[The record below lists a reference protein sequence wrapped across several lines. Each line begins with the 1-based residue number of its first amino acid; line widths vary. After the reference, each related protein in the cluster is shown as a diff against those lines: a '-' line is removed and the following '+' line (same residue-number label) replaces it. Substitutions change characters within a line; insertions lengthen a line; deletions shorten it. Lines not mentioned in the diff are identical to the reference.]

1 MHDNKVSE
9 KAVWEG
15 SITPDSDTP
24 YLDSQAQSQPQM
36 MFCYKCN
43 NVIPCNSNYCPY
55 CQVKLFTE
63 CPKCGAKYSSQ
74 YPACSQCGTNR
85 EEYLREQRREQ
96 ERKEA
101 IERENRRQREI
112 AERERLEEER
122 KAKEAEAERERL
134 ERLKRHEQQE
144 KERKQKEAYL
154 KVNEEIMKTKEYETT
169 YSLLTEAIE
178 AYKKEQGQ
186 KIKTLTFLL
195 IISLILAIFTDFIGP
210 IAPIVALLAFPTYA
224 IITAYISNR
233 HNKEKF
239 LLNYIS
245 KNICYDL
252 EIVKYAIILLGA
264 QGEKHLSEC
273 CIVSYREKRGLP
285 IIYKWCSWAL

>member
-112 AERERLEEER
+112 AERKRMEEER
-122 KAKEAEAERERL
+122 KAKEAEAERERQ

-195 IISLILAIFTDFIGP
+195 IIILILAIFTDFIGP
-210 IAPIVALLAFPTYA
+210 IAPIVALLAFPTYV

>member
-1 MHDNKVSE
+1 MDNKVSE
-9 KAVWEG
+9 KAIWEG
-15 SITPDSDTP
+15 AITPDNDTHSWA
-24 YLDSQAQSQPQM
+24 SQMQTQPQM

-43 NVIPCNSNYCPY
+43 QVIPGNSTYCPY

-74 YPACSQCGTNR
+74 YPACSQCGTDR
-85 EEYLREQRREQ
+85 KEYLRTQRRDQ

-122 KAKEAEAERERL
+122 KAKEAEAERERQ

-195 IISLILAIFTDFIGP
+195 IISLILAIFTDFIEP
-210 IAPIVALLAFPTYA
+210 IAPIVALLAFPTYL

-264 QGEKHLSEC
+264 QGETHLSEC

>member
-1 MHDNKVSE
+1 MDNKVSE
-9 KAVWEG
+9 KAIWEG
-15 SITPDSDTP
+15 AITPDSDTP
-24 YLDSQAQSQPQM
+24 SFSSQKQAQPQM

-43 NVIPCNSNYCPY
+43 NVIPSNSNYCPY
-55 CQVKLFTE
+55 CQIKLFTE
-63 CPKCGAKYSSQ
+63 CPKCGVSYSSQ
-74 YPACSQCGTNR
+74 YPACSKCGTNR
-85 EEYLREQRREQ
+85 EEYLRIQKKEQ
-96 ERKEA
+96 ER
-101 IERENRRQREI
+101 IEKIKREERIRQEKLEQERQE
-112 AERERLEEER
+112 AERKR
-122 KAKEAEAERERL
+122 KEAEAERERQ

-144 KERKQKEAYL
+144 NERKQKEAYL
-154 KVNEEIMKTKEYETT
+154 KVNAEIVKTKEYETT

-178 AYKKEQGQ
+178 AYKKELGQ

-195 IISLILAIFTDFIGP
+195 IISLILAIFTDFIEP
-210 IAPIVALLAFPTYA
+210 IAPIVAFWAFPTYV
-224 IITAYISNR
+224 IITVYIGNR